1 MKIIGIFSTITRS
14 LKPEVIF
21 LVLKER
27 I

>member
-14 LKPEVIF
+14 LKPEEMF